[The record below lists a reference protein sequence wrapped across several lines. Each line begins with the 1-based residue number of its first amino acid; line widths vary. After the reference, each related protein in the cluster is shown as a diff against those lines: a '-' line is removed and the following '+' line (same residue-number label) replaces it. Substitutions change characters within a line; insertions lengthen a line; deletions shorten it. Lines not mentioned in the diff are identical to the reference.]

1 MESPD
6 SRTQSLLTEIAARM
20 SEQQFETWFRNIEF
34 TFVPPSVV
42 RIRTPNRFHQMW
54 ISRKYGSI
62 IEEAVRKLA
71 GRTPRLDIEVE
82 ERLAKTL
89 PADGPAVAVSV
100 APGPSPIAS
109 GDLPTTVPL
118 NPGYTFDHFVVGP
131 SNQLAHAAS
140 LSILEEPGK
149 TYNPLF
155 LHGNPGLG
163 KTHLMHAIC
172 HALHAR
178 RLWNVCYV
186 PCETFTNQFIGA
198 IESGDIEP
206 FRQRYRYVDLLLI
219 DDVHF
224 LSGKERTQDE
234 FFHTFNELFNH
245 EKQIVLS
252 SDRSPQEIREIE
264 ERLVSRFKWGL
275 VARIDPP
282 SIETRIAIIRKKVH
296 SRGRE
301 IPDEV
306 SLYLAES
313 LRDNVREIEGAVNR
327 ILGLSTL
334 NRVPI
339 SLDLAR
345 EALVGLTP
353 HVPRAIEITEIQR
366 AVAEH
371 FSLRLP
377 ELQSRRR
384 TKALTMPRQVG
395 MYLARLSTKLSLQ
408 EIGAYFGGRDH
419 TTVHYGIE
427 RIERLKERD
436 PHLRAALSS
445 LCARLGIGPS

>member
-1 MESPD
+1 MD
-6 SRTQSLLTEIAARM
+6 SRTQSILTEIAARI
-20 SEQQFETWFRNIEF
+20 SEQQFETWFRNIDF
-34 TFVPPSVV
+34 SFVPPALV

-54 ISRKYGSI
+54 IARKFWPT
-62 IEEAVRKLA
+62 IEEIVRKLA
-71 GRTPRLDIEVE
+71 GRSPRLDIEVE
-82 ERLAKTL
+82 EKLAKSFPFDP
-89 PADGPAVAVSV
+89 PASPPSV
-100 APGPSPIAS
+100 ASADSAS
-109 GDLPTTVPL
+109 APPDLPSTVPL
-118 NPGYTFDHFVVGP
+118 NPAYTFDHFVVGP
-131 SNQLAHAAS
+131 SNQLAHAAAS
-140 LSILEEPGK
+140 AVLENPGR

-163 KTHLMHAIC
+163 KTHLMHAVC

-178 RLWNVCYV
+178 RMWNVCYV
-186 PCETFTNQFIGA
+186 PCETFTNQYIGA
-198 IESGDIEP
+198 IESGDIQS

-252 SDRSPQEIREIE
+252 SDRSPLEIREIE
-264 ERLVSRFKWGL
+264 DRLVSRFKWGL

-282 SIETRIAIIRKKVH
+282 SLETRIAIVRKKARA
-296 SRGRE
+296 RGRE

-313 LRDNVREIEGAVNR
+313 LCDNAREIEGAVNR

-334 NRVPI
+334 NRLPI

-345 EALVGLTP
+345 EALVGLIP
-353 HVPRAIEITEIQR
+353 NAPRVIEITDIQK

-371 FSLRLP
+371 FSLRLS

-384 TKALTMPRQVG
+384 TKALTLPRQVG
-395 MYLARLSTKLSLQ
+395 MYLARRSTKLSLE

-419 TTVHYGIE
+419 TTVRYAIDRVEHL
-427 RIERLKERD
+427 RERD
-436 PHLRAALSS
+436 PRLRGSLSS
-445 LCARLGIGPS
+445 LCARLGLGPT